1 VTAVRER
8 AVALQQRSAGE
19 GRGSM
24 LRNLRLR
31 DVGPAPR
38 FDIDFSDRLN
48 IFTGDNGLG
57 KSFILDI
64 AWWALT
70 GDWAG
75 SPAWPRRGDGVKP
88 QIEFHLIDKNRPSEE
103 PSRGYFDIRLQ
114 EWRLKKEPPILSGL
128 VVYARIDG
136 GFSLWD
142 PARNYRRFPAATRT
156 SSVLRPVSRGQPY
169 FPPAPFLGPWAY
181 HFSSTTLWNGL
192 DDGDKILCNGLIRDW
207 VAWQNQPA
215 TSPFE
220 SLRSVVNRLAPSPE
234 EPIAIGSPVRIH
246 PDEVRDIPTLK
257 LDYGEVP
264 LVFASAGMKRIISLA
279 YLLTWAWDEH
289 KQASHLRNQKPVKQ
303 IVLVIDEVESH
314 LHPRWQRTL
323 LPSILELG
331 KALKAEVDLQI
342 VATTHAP
349 LVLASVEP
357 QFDEVR
363 DSLFLFEIEEKTR
376 HVTLRKLPW
385 AMQGDAVGWL
395 TSPVF
400 GLDQARSSEAEKAI
414 EAAEAF
420 MRGDAKRLP
429 PGLRT
434 KASIQKALEK
444 TLPGVDP
451 FWPRW
456 IVEVKP

>member
-1 VTAVRER
+1 
-8 AVALQQRSAGE
+8 
-19 GRGSM
+19 M

-31 DVGPAPR
+31 DVGPAPT

-64 AWWALT
+64 ALWALT
-70 GDWAG
+70 GHWAG
-75 SPAWPRRGDGVKP
+75 PPAWPRRGEGVKP
-88 QIEFHLIDKNRPSEE
+88 QIEFHLIDTNRPSVEL
-103 PSRGYFDIRLQ
+103 SRSHFDFRFQ
-114 EWRLKKEPPILSGL
+114 EWRLKKEAPILSEL

-142 PARNYRRFPAATRT
+142 PARNYRRFPTNGTPA
-156 SSVLRPVSRGQPY
+156 SPLR
-169 FPPAPFLGPWAY
+169 PWAY
-181 HFSSTTLWNGL
+181 HFSSSTLWNGL
-192 DDGDKILCNGLIRDW
+192 EDGDKILCNGLIRDW
-207 VAWQNQPA
+207 VTWQNQPG

-220 SLRSVVNRLAPSPE
+220 LLRSVVHRLAPSPE
-234 EPIAIGSPVRIH
+234 EPIEIGSPVRIH

-257 LDYGEVP
+257 LDYGDVP
-264 LVFASAGMKRIISLA
+264 LVFASAGMKRIISLD

-289 KQASHLRNQKPVKQ
+289 KQASHLRNQKPVSKM
-303 IVLVIDEVESH
+303 VLLFDELESH

-323 LPSILELG
+323 LPSILEVG

-342 VATTHAP
+342 LATTHSP
-349 LVLASVEP
+349 LVLASIEP
-357 QFDEVR
+357 HFDEDR

-376 HVTLRKLPW
+376 HVSLRKLPW

-400 GLDQARSSEAEKAI
+400 GLEQARSSEAEKAI

-420 MRGDAKRLP
+420 MRGDAKHLP

-456 IVEVKP
+456 IVGAKP